1 MSAENSPTYTN
12 PHARTYKIPPSRS
25 PNSSHIHKF
34 HQSLPSYSPS
44 PLIPLPDVAKS
55 LGIKAVFIKD
65 ESSRFD
71 LPSFKIL
78 GASWGTFRAVTDH
91 LDLPLD
97 EARLDNLANDA
108 QAKGIRLFAATDGN
122 HGRAVARMAKLLG
135 ISAEIYVPGC
145 LDEYTRDL
153 IASEKGCNVTA
164 IEGDYDTAVR
174 AADQQAKLCSNGIL
188 VQDTSFEN
196 YERIPRWIVEGYST
210 MLDEIDSQ
218 VRNRSLAPT
227 LLITPVGV
235 GSLAHAVVSHC
246 KSVEPP
252 VSVLTVEPD
261 TAACLH
267 ASLVAGKLTPFQTT
281 GTIMN
286 GLDCGTVS
294 LTAWPDLHAGVDA
307 STTVSDLEA
316 HRAVEYLASQ
326 DIRLGPCG
334 AAGLAALQ
342 RIAASDPGLLGL
354 GADSVV
360 VILGTEGMR
369 PYPVPVSS

>member
-1 MSAENSPTYTN
+1 MSAGNSPTYTN

-97 EARLDNLANDA
+97 EARLDILPMMLKP
-108 QAKGIRLFAATDGN
+108 KGSGSSRNDGN
-122 HGRAVARMAKLLG
+122 HGRAVREWRSYKASVRR
-135 ISAEIYVPGC
+135 
-145 LDEYTRDL
+145 YTSGASTRL
-153 IASEKGCNVTA
+153 IASENGCIVTA

-174 AADQQAKLCSNGIL
+174 AQTSRPKYVPMNLGPRPLRWKLR
-188 VQDTSFEN
+188 E
-196 YERIPRWIVEGYST
+196 IPRWIVEGYST

-326 DIRLGPCG
+326 GIRLGPCG

-342 RIAASDPGLLGL
+342 RIAASDAGLLGL